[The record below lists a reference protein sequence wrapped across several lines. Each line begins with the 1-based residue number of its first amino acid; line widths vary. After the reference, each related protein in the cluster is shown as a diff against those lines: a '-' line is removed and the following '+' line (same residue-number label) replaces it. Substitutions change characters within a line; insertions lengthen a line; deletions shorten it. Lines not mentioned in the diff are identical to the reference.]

1 MERNRKFLVLININ
15 GRSKMNTAEA
25 SGYLIINQFEHEMF
39 TFDGISYLQSKIY
52 IKHNSIVLCRLDQVV
67 F

>member
-1 MERNRKFLVLININ
+1 
-15 GRSKMNTAEA
+15 MNTAEA